1 MKILVI
7 GSGGREHAI
16 CWKLK
21 QSKLVDTIYC
31 APGNAGIEQVANR
44 VPIIPG
50 SPEYIQKLIHF
61 AKNNK
66 IDLTVVGSELPLAD
80 GIVDRFQEAGL
91 KIFGPSKDAAILEA
105 SKVFAKRFMSR
116 NAIPTAR
123 FQVFKDAQSAVEYVS
138 NTPMPVVIKADGL
151 AAGKGVIIC
160 SRVEEAVATINKIM
174 VEHSFGEA
182 GAQIIIEECL
192 IGEEVSVLA
201 FTDGERAVQMVSAQD
216 HKRVFD
222 HDKGPNTGGMGA
234 YAPYPGFTTQPPEG
248 LPLYDLIQKDILEPT
263 IRGLREEGRKYIGVI
278 YLGLMLTPGGI
289 KVLEYNIRFGDPECQ
304 VILPLLDTD
313 LVDIMLA
320 CIEHRLQEITIK
332 WKQAASL
339 CVVMTSGGYPA
350 SYKKNLPITGLD
362 EAASMNA
369 VTIFHAG
376 TDMKDDQIVTAG
388 GRVIN
393 VVACGDDVLKA
404 KTLAYEAVNLIHFDD
419 AHVRGDI
426 GDKAMKR

>member
-31 APGNAGIEQVANR
+31 APGNAGIEQVAECI
-44 VPIIPG
+44 PIIPG
-50 SPEYIQKLIHF
+50 SSEYIQRLIYF
-61 AKNNK
+61 VKNNK
-66 IDLTVVGSELPLAD
+66 IDLTVVGSESPLAD
-80 GIVDRFQEAGL
+80 GIVDYFQEADL

-116 NAIPTAR
+116 NSIPTAK
-123 FQVFKDAQSAVEYVS
+123 FQVFKDAQGAVEYVR
-138 NTPMPVVIKADGL
+138 NTHMPVVIKADGL

-160 SRVEEAVATINKIM
+160 SCVEEAVAAINKIM

-222 HDKGPNTGGMGA
+222 HDIGPNTGGMGA
-234 YAPYPGFTTQPPEG
+234 YAPYPRWTPQ
-248 LPLYDLIQKDILEPT
+248 LYDLIQKDILEPT
-263 IRGLREEGRKYIGVI
+263 LRGLQEEGRKYIGVM

-320 CIEHRLQEITIK
+320 CIEHRLHEITIK
-332 WKQAASL
+332 WKQASSL
-339 CVVMTSGGYPA
+339 CVVMTSDGYPA
-350 SYKKNLPITGLD
+350 SYKKNLQITGLD
-362 EAASMNA
+362 EAESIKS
-369 VTIFHAG
+369 VIIFHAG
-376 TDMKDDQIVTAG
+376 TDMKDGQIVTSG

-393 VVACGDDVLKA
+393 VVACGEDLLKA
-404 KTLAYEAVNLIHFDD
+404 KNLAYKAVNLIHFED
-419 AHVRGDI
+419 AHVRKDI
-426 GDKAMKR
+426 GDKAIRNSED

>member
-21 QSKLVDTIYC
+21 QSKQVDTIYC
-31 APGNAGIEQVANR
+31 APGNAGIEQIAECVSI
-44 VPIIPG
+44 VPD
-50 SPEYIQKLIHF
+50 SPEYIQRLIHF

-66 IDLTVVGSELPLAD
+66 IDLTVVGSEVPLAD
-80 GIVDRFQEAGL
+80 GIVDRFQEASL

-105 SKVFAKRFMSR
+105 SKVFSKKFMSR

-123 FQVFKDAQSAVEYVS
+123 FQVFKDAQSAVEYVG
-138 NTPMPVVIKADGL
+138 NIPMPVVIKADGL

-160 SRVEEAVATINKIM
+160 SHVEEAVAAINKIM
-174 VEHSFGEA
+174 VEHSFGKA

-192 IGEEVSVLA
+192 TGEEVSVLA
-201 FTDGERAVQMVSAQD
+201 FTDGECAIQMVSAQD
-216 HKRVFD
+216 HKRIFD

-234 YAPYPGFTTQPPEG
+234 YAPYPGFTPSF
-248 LPLYDLIQKDILEPT
+248 YDLIQKDILEPT
-263 IRGLREEGRKYIGVI
+263 IRGMQEEGRRYVGVI
-278 YLGLMLTPGGI
+278 YLGLMLTPVGI

-320 CIEHRLQEITIK
+320 CIENRLNEIVIK
-332 WKQAASL
+332 WKRASAL

-362 EAASMNA
+362 EAGSMNA

-376 TDMKDDQIVTAG
+376 TSTKDGQIVTSG

-393 VVACGDDVLKA
+393 VVACGDDILNA
-404 KTLAYEAVNLIHFDD
+404 KNLAYEAVNLIHFED
-419 AHVRGDI
+419 AHVRRDI
-426 GDKAMKR
+426 GDRAIKK